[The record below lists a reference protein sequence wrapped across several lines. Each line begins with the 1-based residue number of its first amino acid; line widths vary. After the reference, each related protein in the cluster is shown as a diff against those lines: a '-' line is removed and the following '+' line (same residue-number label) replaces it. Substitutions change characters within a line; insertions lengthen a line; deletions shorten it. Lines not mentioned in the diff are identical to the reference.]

1 MGRFVEE
8 GFEPERIGFLAAVAS
23 AAAFSAAL
31 FSAASFAAAFAAGVL
46 RFPLGFI
53 FAIIH
58 QTLLAQWS

>member
-8 GFEPERIGFLAAVAS
+8 GFEPERIGFLAA
-23 AAAFSAAL
+23 AAL
-31 FSAASFAAAFAAGVL
+31 FSAASFAAAFAAAFAAGVL